1 MKKKP
6 TFLADP
12 DQIVFTERMPAG
24 VRIFLVLVG
33 FVPFL
38 APYDLLIRPDWVGFS
53 LPLVFAIFVS
63 LGAVAVGFLFI
74 FSGLFGLNQELQF
87 NRRTRTV
94 EYAYE
99 TPLIPVRRFRYQF
112 GDIKEMRVNTHDW
125 SDSPST
131 YGVQVVFR
139 DDRKTEVGSFAKEID
154 AEDALQKVRQ
164 LII

>member
-1 MKKKP
+1 MKKMP

-63 LGAVAVGFLFI
+63 LGAVAVGLFFI
-74 FSGLFGLNQELQF
+74 FSGLFGLNQELHF
-87 NRRTRTV
+87 FGRTRTV
-94 EYAYE
+94 EYAYS
-99 TPLIPVRRFRYQF
+99 TPLIPIRRFRYQF
-112 GDIKEMRVNTHDW
+112 GDIVETRVITHDW
-125 SDSPST
+125 SESPST

-154 AEDALQKVRQ
+154 AEEALEKVRQ
-164 LII
+164 LIL